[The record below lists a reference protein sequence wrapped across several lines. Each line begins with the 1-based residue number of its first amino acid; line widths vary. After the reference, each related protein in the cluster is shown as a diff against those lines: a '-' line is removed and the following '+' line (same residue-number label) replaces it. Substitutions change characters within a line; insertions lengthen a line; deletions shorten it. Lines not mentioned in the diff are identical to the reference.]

1 MKIEL
6 NKVGIQYLEDEALEN
21 IFPGYGELLDS
32 IQMCRARKMREHYQY
47 NLMYDNVFSIM
58 GKRGTG
64 KTSVIYTLRENLPEL
79 TKVRGDSCM
88 PIITPDV
95 ITRNEGIMDWIL
107 AVVGEETSKFK
118 RRIDKINEHMFEYKG
133 VEYDILNEKL
143 KELNRIY
150 KKLLEYNFSDRYSAN
165 NATSFYEVVDN
176 SARRTR
182 NSYQLMQE
190 IGRFWN
196 TYIECLKIYNGKG
209 ENPLIFFFFDDID
222 LAPEN
227 VEELLITI
235 RTFLAHSNI
244 IVLITADEET
254 FLEVVENQ
262 LDRKM
267 GRYQKDLR
275 NFLRKCNIS
284 RLGVEYMDDMTVW
297 EQRENS
303 SKEAGDPLKDIA
315 RMYLGK
321 VMPPSTR
328 YYLTVFDHLEKKKN
342 FICKTDEGA
351 QTLMG
356 LLMTQVNELVGN
368 FKGADNF
375 LRYGGKD
382 LDFFLYFIGNTAREI
397 GNEVW
402 IIKGFI
408 DSLLKLDLKM
418 KERATVNKVYRNV
431 QRFLHSSIIANHKLA
446 GHMKNTEDFVDN
458 LFKVDYDRMRFS
470 VDYEFLNM
478 YMYAD
483 RETESEQSETTDYE
497 VGFQLYALAFFTE
510 NIVSI
515 MDRKNTGSSKRRLR
529 GVGYFIDFIGMC
541 GVKKDLFRKKIG
553 IGEFLYHYGDLL
565 TKFNKLKTNGNS
577 EEDILTTYMYN
588 LSNVERLGTYDRL
601 VSECFLKEEGWLRE
615 ISGMLFL
622 YYENVYHFDKERV
635 GISLY
640 QPSINNQYAYKVK
653 ISAYNE
659 DMLNVYLMNID
670 LPRMA
675 GGMVNSL
682 REFIEKEAQGLL
694 QKFLSS
700 EGEGILPYKI
710 TDGAVDELLSAVR
723 PGRTEFKS
731 MNKEQLGRWFRG
743 LVHFG
748 IIKEEKDYK
757 NLITNESSWKRIF
770 VKLQQEFAK
779 CDKVLQNVVISN
791 MGRMRSY
798 IGALGE
804 YRNNFYEQSLIET
817 FQKISNKD
825 AAVYTLEE
833 VQPLTDLVVEI
844 YTDAERGKKYTSGTR
859 RENYTV
865 YMETCKKLLNLFD
878 LHVNVS
884 DKEHE
889 RDRKMVFNL
898 NYAIEIYRMTQILYY
913 SMLVTSEDE
922 RAEQTS
928 NNYYYSLYEY
938 MKEDIITD
946 RKEDGEIRDSIL
958 SYIVAA
964 RKRYIDNI
972 VSRAN
977 S

>member
-107 AVVGEETSKFK
+107 AVVGEEVSKFK
-118 RRIDKINEHMFEYKG
+118 RRIDKMNEHMFDYKAR
-133 VEYDILNEKL
+133 EYDTLNEKI
-143 KELNRIY
+143 KELHRIY
-150 KKLLEYNFSDRYSAN
+150 RKLLEYNFSDRYSAN

-196 TYIECLKIYNGKG
+196 AYIECLKLYNGND

-275 NFLRKCNIS
+275 SFLRRCNIS
-284 RLGVEYMDDMTVW
+284 QLGVEYMEDMTVW
-297 EQRENS
+297 DQRGNL

-342 FICKTDEGA
+342 FICNTDEGA

-356 LLMTQVNELVGN
+356 LLITQVNELVSSFN
-368 FKGADNF
+368 GADNF
-375 LRYGGKD
+375 LRYGGRD
-382 LDFFLYFIGNTAREI
+382 LDFYLYFIGNTARQI

-408 DSLLKLDLKM
+408 DSLIKLNARM
-418 KERATVNKVYRNV
+418 KEQTAVNKVYRNV

-446 GHMKNTEDFVDN
+446 GHVKNTEDFVDN
-458 LFKVDYDRMRFS
+458 LFRVDYDGVRFF

-478 YMYAD
+478 YMD
-483 RETESEQSETTDYE
+483 REAEPEQSEEIDYE
-497 VGFQLYALAFFTE
+497 AGFQLYALAFFTE

-515 MDRKNTGSSKRRLR
+515 IDRKNTRSRKKQLR
-529 GVGYFIDFIGMC
+529 GVRYFIDFIGMC
-541 GVKKDLFRKKIG
+541 GVKKELFRKNIG
-553 IGEFLYHYGDLL
+553 IGEFLYHYGELL
-565 TKFNKLKTNGNS
+565 TKFKKIKTNDNT
-577 EEDILTTYMYN
+577 EDDILTTYMYN
-588 LSNVERLGTYDRL
+588 LSKVERIGTYDKL
-601 VSECFLKEEGWLRE
+601 VSDWYLKEEGWFRE

-622 YYENVYHFDKERV
+622 YYENVYHFERERV
-635 GISLY
+635 SISLY
-640 QPSINNQYAYKVK
+640 QPGMKNQYAYKDK
-653 ISAYNE
+653 ISAYIEN
-659 DMLNVYLMNID
+659 MLNIYLMNIN
-670 LPRMA
+670 LSRLA
-675 GGMVNSL
+675 GEAVNFL
-682 REFIEKEAQGLL
+682 RDFIEKETQGLL
-694 QKFLSS
+694 QKCLSS
-700 EGEGILPYKI
+700 EGEEILPYKV
-710 TDGAVDELLSAVR
+710 TDGAVSELLSAVR
-723 PGRTEFKS
+723 PGRIESGSTD
-731 MNKEQLGRWFRG
+731 KELLRRWFRG
-743 LVHFG
+743 LVYFG

-798 IGALGE
+798 IDALGE
-804 YRNNFYEQSLIET
+804 YRNNFYEQTLNET
-817 FQKISNKD
+817 FQIISNKRV
-825 AAVYTLEE
+825 AVYTLEE
-833 VQPLTDLVVEI
+833 VQPLADLVVEI
-844 YTDAERGKKYTSGTR
+844 YTDAERGKNYTSGTI

-865 YMETCKKLLNLFD
+865 YMDTCKRLLNLFD
-878 LHVNVS
+878 LFVDES
-884 DKEHE
+884 DKEYE
-889 RDRKMVFNL
+889 RECRTIANI
-898 NYAIEIYRMTQILYY
+898 NYAIEIYRITQTLYY
-913 SMLVTSEDE
+913 CMLVTSEDE

-928 NNYYYSLYEY
+928 NNYYYNLYEY

-972 VSRAN
+972 VSRAD